1 MLNTGLALAERSA
14 PMTLSDLNK
23 PAELT
28 LWSSRNPAHTAQ
40 GHRFPT
46 LRAALTA
53 ATQAMNTG
61 DAQPW
66 IITDAGDILAPSWI
80 ASHRL

>member
-1 MLNTGLALAERSA
+1 
-14 PMTLSDLNK
+14 MTPSDLNK

-28 LWSSRNPAHTAQ
+28 LWSSRNPAHTAR
-40 GHRFPT
+40 GHSFTT
-46 LRAALTA
+46 LRAALAA
-53 ATQAMNTG
+53 ATQAIDSG
-61 DAQPW
+61 DARPW

>member
-1 MLNTGLALAERSA
+1 
-14 PMTLSDLNK
+14 MTLSDLNK

-28 LWSSRNPAHTAQ
+28 LWSNRNPAHTAQ
-40 GHRFPT
+40 GRPFPT
-46 LRAALTA
+46 LREALAAALK
-53 ATQAMNTG
+53 AMDTG
-61 DAQPW
+61 DSRPW

>member
-1 MLNTGLALAERSA
+1 
-14 PMTLSDLNK
+14 MTLSDLNK

-28 LWSSRNPAHTAQ
+28 LWSSRNPAHTAP
-40 GHRFPT
+40 GRSFTT
-46 LRAALTA
+46 LRAALA
-53 ATQAMNTG
+53 AAAQAIDAG
-61 DAQPW
+61 DARPW